1 MGFPENVKLRALIA
15 CRRQCVLCGKFCG
28 THMELHHIKQHADGG
43 EDTFENCIPL
53 CFNCHADV
61 ATYNPHHPRGTKY
74 SEAELIERRDIF
86 YKEIENGRRT
96 SISKALAE
104 HFEETQT
111 ILRHLFHEKKDA
123 IDAPQTPIVLRYSYG
138 DLRKKVPNCTPEQ
151 VDEITKWLSE
161 HRYVVTDIKKDYRGE
176 IGGSIEITQE
186 GITFYKSFTEQ
197 TKN

>member
-15 CRRQCVLCGKFCG
+15 CGRQCVLCGKFCG

-43 EDTFENCIPL
+43 ADTFENCIPL

-61 ATYNPHHPRGTKY
+61 ATYNPHHPKGTKY

-86 YKEIENGRRT
+86 YKEIGEGRRT

-111 ILRHLFHEKKDA
+111 ILRKLFREEKDA
-123 IDAPQTPIVLRYSYG
+123 IGAVQGYKTLRYSYG

-151 VDEITKWLSE
+151 VDDIVKWLDE
-161 HRYVVTDIKKDYRGE
+161 HHYVITNIKKDIHDE
-176 IGGSIEITQE
+176 IIGTIKITHE
-186 GITFYKSFTEQ
+186 GIGYYYSSIK
-197 TKN
+197 

>member
-43 EDTFENCIPL
+43 GDTFENCIPL
-53 CFNCHADV
+53 CLDCHADV
-61 ATYNPHHPRGTKY
+61 KTYNPHHPKGTKY

-86 YKEIENGRRT
+86 YKEIEDGRRT

-111 ILRHLFHEKKDA
+111 ILRKLFREEKDA
-123 IDAPQTPIVLRYSYG
+123 IGAVQGYKRALYSYG
-138 DLRKKVPNCTPEQ
+138 DLREKVPNCTPEQ
-151 VDEITKWLSE
+151 VDEIVKWLSE
-161 HRYVVTDIKKDYRGE
+161 HRYVATDIRKDFLGV
-176 IGGSIEITQE
+176 IGGSIKITQE
-186 GITFYKSFTEQ
+186 GLAFYYDSKE
-197 TKN
+197 